1 MDIFKIVAFVV
12 ATVILVIILNDTK
25 KEMAVILSIV
35 AGLVILTSVLLELEG
50 VLELLKNLIN
60 KAGVNSKYLEV
71 ILKVTGIA
79 YIVEFCKN
87 ICIDSGQSALATKV
101 ELAGKISIA
110 VLTIPII
117 TTVVSVITELV

>member
-50 VLELLKNLIN
+50 VLKLLKNLIN
-60 KAGVNSKYLEV
+60 KAGVNSKYLE
-71 ILKVTGIA
+71 
-79 YIVEFCKN
+79 EFCKN